1 MFPTPG
7 VALAKDSRGMSSPQ
21 PPLDLN
27 LRARSL
33 IPVSCDGQRSSRA
46 ASPANR
52 NNDTTAMLAW
62 RNARDTYRKSLPDK
76 DFKQIMIPAGPDDV
90 LREIETWQSRQGKS
104 KYCRV
109 ADSIQAGI
117 SRLQKF
123 DRAVDLMAQGTPAP
137 GCLVWGSI
145 VFVLT
150 VSFALFV
157 IDEHLLGVLTYFR
170 LVQIVRNAAEEYNKL
185 CKALARMTE
194 CLPRVE
200 LYTDTFLDSSMV
212 QECVSAFYCSVL
224 RFWTRACKFYRRRR
238 LWNLGRVVW
247 NDYESEFGDLELDM
261 VRCRERVEGWS
272 PMVH

>member
-1 MFPTPG
+1 
-7 VALAKDSRGMSSPQ
+7 MSSPQ

-52 NNDTTAMLAW
+52 NDDTTAMLAW

-76 DFKQIMIPAGPDDV
+76 DFKRIMIPAGPYDV
-90 LREIETWQSRQGKS
+90 LREIETWQSRQAKS
-104 KYCRV
+104 KYCKV
-109 ADSIQAGI
+109 ADSIRAGI
-117 SRLQKF
+117 SRLQNF
-123 DRAVDLMAQGTPAP
+123 GRAIDLMAQGTPAP

-150 VSFALFV
+150 VSLALFI
-157 IDEHLLGVLTYFR
+157 IDEHLMGVLTYFR
-170 LVQIVRNAAEEYNKL
+170 LVQIVQNAAEEYDKL
-185 CKALARMTE
+185 CKALTRMTE

-200 LYTDTFLDSSMV
+200 LYTGTFLDSSMV
-212 QECVSAFYCSVL
+212 QECVNAFYCSVL

-247 NDYESEFGDLELDM
+247 NDYEAEFGELELDM